1 MGWFA
6 RRLRKSREGLEHIPY
21 WMWVALVALMLWI
34 SLGGYLIADT
44 DLVVGGGGI
53 GFIIWLALYIRK
65 KRGL

>member
-21 WMWVALVALMLWI
+21 WMWAALVALMLWI
-34 SLGGYLIADT
+34 YFGDYLIGDSPHV
-44 DLVVGGGGI
+44 LGI
-53 GFIIWLALYIRK
+53 GSIGLIIWLALYMRK